1 MKRKR
6 IKNAMN
12 RQTLSSPFGNAGH
25 VSANPSFAGE
35 AQVIV
40 REILISL
47 NRGMIKSKKETE

>member
-1 MKRKR
+1 
-6 IKNAMN
+6 MN